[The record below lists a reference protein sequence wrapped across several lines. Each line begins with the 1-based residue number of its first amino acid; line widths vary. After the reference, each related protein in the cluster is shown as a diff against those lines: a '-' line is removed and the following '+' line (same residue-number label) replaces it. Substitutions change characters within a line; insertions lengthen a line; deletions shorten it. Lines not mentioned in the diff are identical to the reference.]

1 MKILLAPDSFKGSL
15 SAPNAVIALEE
26 GLRRVWQD
34 SEIVRL
40 PVADGGEGVLDVLLA
55 ATSGEAFAT
64 IVTDAMGSPIS
75 ARWGTLPDRETA
87 VIELA
92 QAAGLTQIP
101 AERRNPAIAST
112 YGIGELILE
121 ATRYPG
127 VRRLIIGLGGSATN
141 DGGAGIL
148 TALGV
153 RLLDEQ
159 GDDLPPGGIAL
170 SRLHR
175 VDRSGLK
182 IDPSAFEIHIACDV
196 DNTLIGDRGAS
207 VIFGPQKGATGKETL
222 LLDAA
227 LTQYAH
233 ILSSV
238 TSAPGDGAAGG
249 TTFGLRY
256 LFPHAI
262 LKPGIDIVL
271 DTISFDAH
279 LANADLVIT
288 GEGRL
293 DAQTLGGK
301 AIAGVARR
309 AKAAGVQVCAIVGS
323 ITPDLRATLLAEQI
337 GVAAVLSLTP
347 GPCSLDDAL
356 ANASDWLADAA
367 ERAARCIEIGRKFS
381 S

>member
-55 ATSGEAFAT
+55 ATGGKAFTT

-92 QAAGLTQIP
+92 QAAGLTQIS

-153 RLLDEQ
+153 RLLDEP

-196 DNTLIGDRGAS
+196 DNPLIGDRGAS
-207 VIFGPQKGATGKETL
+207 VIFAPQKGATGKETL

-227 LTQYAH
+227 LTQYAR

-262 LKPGIDIVL
+262 LRPGIDIVL
-271 DTISFDAH
+271 DTISFDRH

-309 AKAAGVQVCAIVGS
+309 AKAAGVPVCAIVGS

-381 S
+381 Y